1 MKSFL
6 ISLITTFLILYLN
19 NELGF
24 NAMRIIVGI
33 FISVFLIT
41 ILALY
46 GVFKLID
53 KRQAHDKN

>member
-1 MKSFL
+1 MESFL
-6 ISLITTFLILYLN
+6 ISLITTFLVLYLN

-41 ILALY
+41 ILVLY